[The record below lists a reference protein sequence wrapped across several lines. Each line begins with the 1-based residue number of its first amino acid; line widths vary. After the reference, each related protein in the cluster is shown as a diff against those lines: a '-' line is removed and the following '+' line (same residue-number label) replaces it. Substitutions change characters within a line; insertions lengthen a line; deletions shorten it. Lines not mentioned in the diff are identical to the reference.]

1 MEILSAALP
10 NIMFVAG
17 IIAVAIGLGIELKI
31 VPIGNQV
38 GRAGRIGAMTF
49 GILLI
54 IVSVFLYIRP
64 PEATT
69 ASSPTAQPAAA
80 APTVAAQQAAIAPQ
94 PTQAAAILEPSATV
108 ALLATDIPPAPT
120 DTPPSPTLAPTEPPK
135 VNVPDVRGRS
145 AKDASQQLDK
155 LDLRFELHN
164 GSCADLQVSDD
175 QVRGGKKDAIAC
187 QSPAAGADVVAG
199 TVIRV
204 VLVNQDRK
212 K

>member
-1 MEILSAALP
+1 VEILSAALP

-17 IIAVAIGLGIELKI
+17 IIAVAIGLGIELKV

-54 IVSVFLYIRP
+54 VVSVFLYIRP

-69 ASSPTAQPAAA
+69 ASSPTAQPTAT
-80 APTVAAQQAAIAPQ
+80 APTVAGQQAVAM
-94 PTQAAAILEPSATV
+94 LEPSAT
-108 ALLATDIPPAPT
+108 ASLLATDIPPAPT
-120 DTPPSPTLAPTEPPK
+120 DIPPTLTPAPTELPK
-135 VNVPDVRGRS
+135 VNVPDLRGRN

-155 LDLRFELHN
+155 LDLQFELHD
-164 GSCADLQVSDD
+164 GSCADIQVSDD
-175 QVRGGKKDAIAC
+175 QVRSGKKGTIAC